1 MAAGAGHWPKPPRKG
16 EPRGHMRRQPTPQG
30 ARSAERKARN
40 DGIIKRYGPR
50 LVRCLAGCTAVLALG
65 SLVVRAESLGPVP
78 AAKIPEIAVGRTAH
92 GRDWSLRQTPVVEV
106 VKRVRGAVV
115 NIHSERTAQGARTD
129 EFFAL
134 TPSQSRVNGMGTG
147 VIIDPRGY
155 ILTNQHVVDD
165 VHTLRVRLHDGTT
178 APARVLA
185 RDSECDL
192 ALLKIEPRA
201 PLPVIPLGT
210 SSDLLVG
217 ETVIA
222 IGNAYG
228 YEHTVTVGVVSAT
241 GRDVTLN
248 KEVSYKALIQTDAS
262 INPGNSGGP
271 LLNVFGELVG
281 LNVAIRA
288 GAQGIGFA
296 IPVDNVV
303 RVAAGLIAQAG
314 SGLSRARSAAA
325 YLSQP
330 LGARAATGL
339 TVRDEVLP
347 RQTGDAAVALDPPRL
362 DTTPARPRG
371 SASLPG
377 DDTPPRRLVVE
388 AVETDSPAHRA
399 GIRPGDVLVQ
409 AGDVLCASSLDLER
423 ALLDDQ
429 GNLRG
434 GERLPLRLWRQ
445 GSERRLDLVLEARS
459 RTPTASEVPASTD
472 RAPTGALGGPADQV
486 WRRLGLRLIAI
497 SAEAVSRTHPQLR
510 GGLLVTEVR
519 EGSLAERAG
528 IQRNDILVG
537 MHLWEMLT
545 LDNVLFVLNH
555 NDLAT
560 FQPLR
565 FYVLRGGQ
573 VHRGHFPAD

>member
-1 MAAGAGHWPKPPRKG
+1 MRK
-16 EPRGHMRRQPTPQG
+16 QPT
-30 ARSAERKARN
+30 S
-40 DGIIKRYGPR
+40 
-50 LVRCLAGCTAVLALG
+50 LSWLAACAVLALG
-65 SLVVRAESLGPVP
+65 TLVARTESLGPTP
-78 AAKIPEIAVGRTAH
+78 PPRAPEIASSRPAA
-92 GRDWSLRQTPVVEV
+92 GRDWNLRQTPVVEV
-106 VKRVRGAVV
+106 VQRVRGAVV
-115 NIHSERTAQGARTD
+115 NIHSERTAQGTRTD

-147 VIIDPRGY
+147 VVIDPRGY

-165 VHTLRVRLHDGTT
+165 VHTLRVRLHDGST

-185 RDSECDL
+185 RDPECDL

-201 PLPVIPLGT
+201 PLTVMPLGT
-210 SSDLLVG
+210 SSDLMVG
-217 ETVIA
+217 ETVVA

-228 YEHTVTVGVVSAT
+228 YEHTVTVGIVSAT

-303 RVAAGLIAQAG
+303 RVAAGLLAQAG
-314 SGLSRARSAAA
+314 SGLTRPRSAAA
-325 YLSQP
+325 FLTQP
-330 LGARAATGL
+330 SGARAAIGL

-347 RQTGDAAVALDPPRL
+347 RQPDGRSREPSATRGDAAVALDPPRL
-362 DTTPARPRG
+362 DTNPTRQRG
-371 SASLPG
+371 TTIVPDG
-377 DDTPPRRLVVE
+377 DAPPRRLVVE
-388 AVETDSPAHRA
+388 AVEPDSPAQRA
-399 GIRPGDVLVQ
+399 GVRPGDVLVQ
-409 AGDVLCASSLDLER
+409 AGDVPCASSLDLER
-423 ALLDDQ
+423 ALIDDQ

-434 GERLPLRLWRQ
+434 GEHLALRVSRL

-459 RTPTASEVPASTD
+459 RPAVGEVPASTD

-486 WRRLGLRLIAI
+486 WRRLGVRLLALD
-497 SAEAVSRTHPQLR
+497 AEAVSRAHPQVRLR

-519 EGSLAERAG
+519 EGSLAERSG
-528 IQRNDILVG
+528 IQRNDILIG
-537 MHLWEMLT
+537 MHLWEMLS
-545 LDNVLFVLNH
+545 LDNILFVLNH
-555 NDLAT
+555 ADLAT

-573 VHRGHFPAD
+573 VHRGYFQAD